1 MTWWLGLPTSSS
13 HALIGGLAGSA
24 IARQG
29 LEHGFGQ
36 SFHALVLGKWPERL
50 LFIALGPLIGLASS
64 FLNDDRHLLAVS
76 ESHAETQG
84 NLVSKIAIGFSRAL
98 SFSHGTNDARK
109 TMGVI
114 TGVLVTSG
122 FHVPTWVI
130 LAAHTA
136 IALGTLA
143 GGWRIVH
150 TMGRKLTYLKPRTGF
165 CAETGATVSILFATH
180 LGLPVSTT
188 HCLASTN
195 GRKERNRQKRSKAVE
210 LPVRGKHGMQ
220 ALGS

>member
-24 IARQG
+24 IERQG

-84 NLVSKIAIGFSRAL
+84 HLVSKIAMVSAVR
-98 SFSHGTNDARK
+98 
-109 TMGVI
+109 
-114 TGVLVTSG
+114 
-122 FHVPTWVI
+122 
-130 LAAHTA
+130 LAFHTA
-136 IALGTLA
+136 L
-143 GGWRIVH
+143 
-150 TMGRKLTYLKPRTGF
+150 TMRGRPW
-165 CAETGATVSILFATH
+165 E
-180 LGLPVSTT
+180 
-188 HCLASTN
+188 
-195 GRKERNRQKRSKAVE
+195 
-210 LPVRGKHGMQ
+210 
-220 ALGS
+220 